1 MTRFARPLRLR
12 STARA
17 VVAVL
22 ALSACSAA
30 SSAASAEG
38 SVAASASTTASR
50 SALVSA
56 AATSPSAPAKPSPS
70 ASRPSPSRA
79 AVTPP
84 PVVAR
89 AAFARLVS
97 AAGVRQWLDC
107 AGPGPLTLVV
117 VPGLGSTTAAW
128 SSVLGSL
135 RRFVRT
141 CVYDRPGLG
150 HSPNRAN
157 TSQVLDAGIQAGELW
172 ALLQAAGERGPYVV
186 LGHSYGGLIARAFV
200 AAHRSSV
207 RGVFLAE
214 SVSPG
219 DPSTGRYWTEAGHRV
234 DLQVSGTATHG
245 GPPLGSLPLMV
256 MSASRPDADH
266 LTGPTYGQP
275 QWMTTL
281 WVRLQHAN
289 LTLSSDAIQVI
300 AHSGHVLQQDDPPAV
315 VEGARELVAA
325 VHTGAPLSC
334 RGPWSSVGGTCR

>member
-1 MTRFARPLRLR
+1 MTRSARPVTFRA
-12 STARA
+12 TARA
-17 VVAVL
+17 VAAVL
-22 ALSACSAA
+22 AVSACSAA
-30 SSAASAEG
+30 PSAAAARG
-38 SVAASASTTASR
+38 PVTASASTTASL

-56 AATSPSAPAKPSPS
+56 SVTPTRPTKPSPS
-70 ASRPSPSRA
+70 ASRPSPSRV
-79 AVTPP
+79 AVTSP
-84 PVVAR
+84 PVITR

-97 AAGVRQWLDC
+97 AAGLRQWLDC
-107 AGPGPLTLVV
+107 AGPGSLTLVV

-150 HSPNRAN
+150 HSPNRAS
-157 TSQVLDAGIQAGELW
+157 TTQVLDAGIQAGELW

>member
-1 MTRFARPLRLR
+1 MTHSGRRVAFR

-17 VVAVL
+17 VAAVL
-22 ALSACSAA
+22 AVSACSAV
-30 SSAASAEG
+30 SSATTAAG
-38 SVAASASTTASR
+38 SLSPSASTTASL
-50 SALVSA
+50 SARVSA
-56 AATSPSAPAKPSPS
+56 SAPPTSTSAKPSPS
-70 ASRPSPSRA
+70 ASRPSPSLV
-79 AVTPP
+79 AVTRA
-84 PVVAR
+84 PVVSR
-89 AAFARLVS
+89 AAFAGLVT

-128 SSVLGSL
+128 SSVLGNL

-157 TSQVLDAGIQAGELW
+157 ATQVLDAGIQAGELW

-234 DLQVSGTATHG
+234 DLQASGTATHG

-266 LTGPTYGQP
+266 LSGPTYGQP

-325 VHTGAPLSC
+325 VHTGAPLTC
-334 RGPWSSVGGTCR
+334 RGPWSSVGATCR